1 MPGRETAAVAIGRSK
16 QHHDVVVDDDGDK
29 DVGDDDGDKDVV
41 VDDDGDIDVGDDDVV
56 QKTQQHGVNNVN
68 NVNNV
73 PPSP

>member
-1 MPGRETAAVAIGRSK
+1 MLLLGRESAAVAIGRSK
-16 QHHDVVVDDDGDK
+16 QHH
-29 DVGDDDGDKDVV
+29 DVV

>member
-1 MPGRETAAVAIGRSK
+1 MLLPGRETAAVAIGRSK

-29 DVGDDDGDKDVV
+29 DVGDDDAVTGSKN
-41 VDDDGDIDVGDDDVV
+41 
-56 QKTQQHGVNNVN
+56 TTTRCMVNNVN